1 MGLDSTFEKKGSS
14 MLVLDS
20 SARIND
26 SSLTEA
32 FEAAGQQRQA
42 PSTDGTAEQLPPQIE
57 AAACSSI
64 GPKSLTARKPRP
76 QVSRYCKCW
85 TAALKRKTSLPHSN
99 ESSNMLVLVGQYH

>member
-1 MGLDSTFEKKGSS
+1 MGLDSTFEKKCSN

-26 SSLTEA
+26 SFLTEA

-64 GPKSLTARKPRP
+64 GPKKLDSSEAKAASQ
-76 QVSRYCKCW
+76 QVLQMLDSSFEKKNII
-85 TAALKRKTSLPHSN
+85 AA
-99 ESSNMLVLVGQYH
+99 QQ